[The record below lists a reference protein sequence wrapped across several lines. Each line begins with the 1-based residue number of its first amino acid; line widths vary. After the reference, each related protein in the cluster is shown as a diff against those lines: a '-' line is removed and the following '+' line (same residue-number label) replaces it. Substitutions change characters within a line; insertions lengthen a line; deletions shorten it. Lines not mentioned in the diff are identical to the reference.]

1 MCKRDCIYAG
11 TENIHFGA
19 GEHCCDYVLAMMGT
33 EREQKTRF
41 GLLVKKYR
49 LPPTHRKIRLLMMG
63 ENCPFYEPL
72 YPGRK
77 KPRKTSPILP
87 RKPREAKEYTAP
99 ADEDRLMELYK
110 EGLSDRNVAETLGLK
125 EFQVLRWRQE
135 RDLPSNYSLHRL
147 DKNRARELYEEGKSD
162 REIAEILGVAPNTIC
177 HWRKTEK
184 LKAKRKYAKVN
195 YDRLRELYDQ
205 GLNDT
210 QIYRITGTS
219 KDAIR
224 KWRKSTGLKA
234 NWKGTK

>member
-11 TENIHFGA
+11 PQNIHIGA

-41 GLLVKKYR
+41 GQLIKKYR

-72 YPGRK
+72 YPGRP
-77 KPRKTSPILP
+77 KPRKASPILP
-87 RKPREAKEYTAP
+87 RKPRETKEYTAP

-177 HWRKTEK
+177 QWRKKEK
-184 LKAKRKYAKVN
+184 LKAKRQYAKVN

>member
-11 TENIHFGA
+11 PQNIHIGA

-33 EREQKTRF
+33 AREQKTRF
-41 GLLVKKYR
+41 GQLVKKYR

-63 ENCPFYEPL
+63 ENCPFYETL
-72 YPGRK
+72 SGRK

-177 HWRKTEK
+177 QWRKKEK
-184 LKAKRKYAKVN
+184 LKATRQYAKVN

-234 NWKGTK
+234 NWRTTE

>member
-11 TENIHFGA
+11 PQNIHIGA

-41 GLLVKKYR
+41 GTLVKKYK

-63 ENCPFYEPL
+63 ENCQFYEPL

-99 ADEDRLMELYK
+99 ADEDRLMALYK

-162 REIAEILGVAPNTIC
+162 REIAEILGVVPNTIC
-177 HWRKTEK
+177 QWRKKEK
-184 LKAKRKYAKVN
+184 LKAKRQYAKVN

-234 NWKGTK
+234 NWRTTE

>member
-11 TENIHFGA
+11 PQNIHIGA

-33 EREQKTRF
+33 DREQKTRF
-41 GLLVKKYR
+41 GQLVKKYR

-177 HWRKTEK
+177 QWRKKEK
-184 LKAKRKYAKVN
+184 LKATRQYAKVN

-234 NWKGTK
+234 NWRTTE

>member
-11 TENIHFGA
+11 PQNIHIGA

-33 EREQKTRF
+33 DREQKTRF
-41 GLLVKKYR
+41 GTLVKKYK

-63 ENCPFYEPL
+63 ENCQFYEPL

-177 HWRKTEK
+177 QWRKKEK
-184 LKAKRKYAKVN
+184 LKAKRQYAKVN

-205 GLNDT
+205 GMNDT

-234 NWKGTK
+234 NWRTTE

>member
-11 TENIHFGA
+11 PQNIHIGA

-33 EREQKTRF
+33 DREQKTRF
-41 GLLVKKYR
+41 GQLVKKYR

-63 ENCPFYEPL
+63 ENCQFYEPL

-162 REIAEILGVAPNTIC
+162 REIAEILGVVPNTIC
-177 HWRKTEK
+177 QWRKKEK
-184 LKAKRKYAKVN
+184 LKAKRQYAKVN

-234 NWKGTK
+234 NWRTTE

>member
-11 TENIHFGA
+11 PQNIHIGA

-41 GLLVKKYR
+41 GTLVKKYK

-63 ENCPFYEPL
+63 ENCQFYEPL

-99 ADEDRLMELYK
+99 ADEDRLMALYK

-162 REIAEILGVAPNTIC
+162 REIAGILGVAPNTIC
-177 HWRKTEK
+177 NWRKTEK
-184 LKAKRKYAKVN
+184 LKAKRQYAKVN

>member
-11 TENIHFGA
+11 PQNIHIGA

-41 GLLVKKYR
+41 GTLVKKYK

-63 ENCPFYEPL
+63 ENCQFYEPL

-99 ADEDRLMELYK
+99 ADEDRLMALYK

-177 HWRKTEK
+177 QWRKKEK
-184 LKAKRKYAKVN
+184 LKAKRQYAKVN

-234 NWKGTK
+234 NWRTTE

>member
-11 TENIHFGA
+11 PQNIHIGA

-33 EREQKTRF
+33 DREQKTRF
-41 GLLVKKYR
+41 GQLVKKYR

-63 ENCPFYEPL
+63 ENCQFYEPL

-177 HWRKTEK
+177 QWRKKEK
-184 LKAKRKYAKVN
+184 LKAKRQYAKVN

-205 GLNDT
+205 GMNDT

-234 NWKGTK
+234 NWRTTE

>member
-1 MCKRDCIYAG
+1 MCKMDCIYAG
-11 TENIHFGA
+11 PQNIHIGA

-33 EREQKTRF
+33 DRERKTRF
-41 GLLVKKYR
+41 GTLVKKYK

-99 ADEDRLMELYK
+99 ADEDRLMELYR

-135 RDLPSNYSLHRL
+135 RDLPSNYSLHRM

-177 HWRKTEK
+177 QWRKKEK
-184 LKAKRKYAKVN
+184 LKAKRQYAKVN

>member
-11 TENIHFGA
+11 PQNIHIGA

-41 GLLVKKYR
+41 GQLIKKYR

-177 HWRKTEK
+177 QWRKKEK
-184 LKAKRKYAKVN
+184 LKAKSQDAKVN

-234 NWKGTK
+234 NWRTTE

>member
-11 TENIHFGA
+11 PQNIHIGA

-33 EREQKTRF
+33 DREQKTRF
-41 GLLVKKYR
+41 GTLVKKYK

-63 ENCPFYEPL
+63 ENCQFYEPL

-99 ADEDRLMELYK
+99 ADEDRLMALYK

-177 HWRKTEK
+177 QWRKKEK
-184 LKAKRKYAKVN
+184 LKAKRQYAKVN

-205 GLNDT
+205 GMNDT

-234 NWKGTK
+234 NWRTTE

>member
-11 TENIHFGA
+11 PQNIHIGA

-41 GLLVKKYR
+41 GTLVKKYK

-177 HWRKTEK
+177 QWRKKEK
-184 LKAKRKYAKVN
+184 LKATRQYAKVN

-234 NWKGTK
+234 NWRSTE

>member
-11 TENIHFGA
+11 PQNIHIGA

-41 GLLVKKYR
+41 GQLIKKYR

-87 RKPREAKEYTAP
+87 RKPKKAKEYTAP

-147 DKNRARELYEEGKSD
+147 DRNRARELYEEGKSD
-162 REIAEILGVAPNTIC
+162 REIAGILGVAPNTIC

-184 LKAKRKYAKVN
+184 LKAKRQYAKVN

-219 KDAIR
+219 KDTIL
-224 KWRKSTGLKA
+224 KWRKQNGLKS

>member
-11 TENIHFGA
+11 QQNIHIGA

-41 GLLVKKYR
+41 GTLVKKYK

-63 ENCPFYEPL
+63 ENCQFYEPL

-99 ADEDRLMELYK
+99 ADEDRLMALYK

-162 REIAEILGVAPNTIC
+162 REIAEILGVVPNTIC
-177 HWRKTEK
+177 QWRKKEK
-184 LKAKRKYAKVN
+184 LKAKRQYAKVN

-234 NWKGTK
+234 NWRTTE

>member
-11 TENIHFGA
+11 PQNIHIGA

-33 EREQKTRF
+33 EREQKIRF
-41 GLLVKKYR
+41 GQLIKKYR

-177 HWRKTEK
+177 QWRKKEK
-184 LKAKRKYAKVN
+184 LKAKRQYAKVN

-234 NWKGTK
+234 NWRTTE

>member
-11 TENIHFGA
+11 PQNIHIGA

-33 EREQKTRF
+33 AREQKTRF
-41 GLLVKKYR
+41 GQLVKKYR

-63 ENCPFYEPL
+63 ENCPFYETL
-72 YPGRK
+72 SGRK

-177 HWRKTEK
+177 QWRKKEK
-184 LKAKRKYAKVN
+184 LKATRQYAKVN

-224 KWRKSTGLKA
+224 KWRKSTGLKT
-234 NWKGTK
+234 NWRTTE

>member
-11 TENIHFGA
+11 PQNIHIGA

-33 EREQKTRF
+33 DREQKTRF
-41 GLLVKKYR
+41 GTLVKKYK

-177 HWRKTEK
+177 QWRKKEK
-184 LKAKRKYAKVN
+184 LKAKRQYAKVN

-234 NWKGTK
+234 NWRTTE